1 MNLRT
6 FYRLFYRHRIKK
18 ASIILKLYIILLLP
32 IKYLINIFYLEK
44 KINLEVYKNNFSELF
59 DKDLNTLFE
68 HFNTDKG
75 EYFVDQY
82 LQPSKINKN
91 KIKAHGYT
99 KTYEIIFSDFKDKN
113 FNILELGSFYGN
125 AAAALYFYFKQATI
139 FSADINPDMFKY
151 KSDRI
156 NNFYIDSSSRRSL
169 IDNVIDKKIN
179 FDIIIED
186 ASHALKSQI
195 ISLFMLF
202 PLVNSGGYFVIE
214 ELDFPEIREDMNIN
228 QSKPNLKQILE
239 NVITGKDFNSVY
251 INNDEKKYFL
261 ENYSTIEIKKGNFN
275 EIAVIK
281 KK

>member
-1 MNLRT
+1 
-6 FYRLFYRHRIKK
+6 
-18 ASIILKLYIILLLP
+18 
-32 IKYLINIFYLEK
+32 
-44 KINLEVYKNNFSELF
+44 
-59 DKDLNTLFE
+59 
-68 HFNTDKG
+68 
-75 EYFVDQY
+75 
-82 LQPSKINKN
+82 
-91 KIKAHGYT
+91 
-99 KTYEIIFSDFKDKN
+99 
-113 FNILELGSFYGN
+113 
-125 AAAALYFYFKQATI
+125 
-139 FSADINPDMFKY
+139 MFKY

-156 NNFYIDSSSRRSL
+156 KNFYIDSSSIRSL

-214 ELDFPEIREDMNIN
+214 ELDFPEIIEDMNIN